1 VIDSGTDDQSTGR
14 SRNGSE
20 SSSSFLSED
29 NSYSRIR
36 YNTDP
41 STVDGGEDTDSQKN
55 NYHRQI
61 PSTSSS
67 CITPPS
73 PIRGSRSSLEDSAFA
88 TRDSKAQQ
96 GSPLPRIAMV
106 VTPSMSS
113 SSNAPTPPVTPS
125 TSHKIPHRLS
135 TTSATDYSSGSKSL
149 TRNRVS
155 STGAKAT
162 YNTLMPTFHK
172 LKPSK
177 SSEFHVSGLW
187 NRLFPCAWA
196 DPILTSLRT
205 G

>member
-1 VIDSGTDDQSTGR
+1 MCIGTDDQSTGR

-20 SSSSFLSED
+20 SSSSFLSEE
-29 NSYSRIR
+29 NNYSRIR

-41 STVDGGEDTDSQKN
+41 LAVDGVEDTETQKN
-55 NYHRQI
+55 NHHRQI

-88 TRDSKAQQ
+88 SKTQQ
-96 GSPLPRIAMV
+96 GSPPPRITMV

-113 SSNAPTPPVTPS
+113 SSTAQTPPVTPG
-125 TSHKIPHRLS
+125 TSHKVPHRLS
-135 TTSATDYSSGSKSL
+135 TTTASDYSSGSKSL

-155 STGAKAT
+155 STGARAT
-162 YNTLMPTFHK
+162 YNTLMPTFNK

-177 SSEFHVSGLW
+177 SSEFHVSFSLLIRQHF
-187 NRLFPCAWA
+187 NV
-196 DPILTSLRT
+196 LT